1 MSFRAISGSKQ
12 CNMIIAL
19 GFCSVAARLLIWCS
33 MQRNWE
39 QFSFLYR
46 YSVASFSGV
55 DWKEKWQSVML
66 SLEAFQRIP
75 FSPVTYFRSVCAF
88 CCASRCVPGARS
100 TSLLLERQLILSIDA
115 NRNESS
121 VTPMF
126 SGLASFQCKVSV
138 STSFIRRGILILFQ
152 FLAS

>member
-1 MSFRAISGSKQ
+1 MWTGKK
-12 CNMIIAL
+12 N
-19 GFCSVAARLLIWCS
+19 
-33 MQRNWE
+33 
-39 QFSFLYR
+39 
-46 YSVASFSGV
+46 
-55 DWKEKWQSVML
+55 DSVML